1 MSSHILILAPQDLLR
16 QVLETTTSLLS
27 RAGKTV
33 RTAVP
38 GATLDSS
45 SDEVSD
51 CVLWGVSDADLSQIA
66 AMSDEAPAVVA
77 VLGDIGLQQEQEQA
91 LGALGTMA
99 PMVLRRDVASV
110 AALAPPPLP
119 ANRGPR
125 SATKVVPRVAV
136 AVGLDG
142 PTRAGDWGQVIEGGT
157 EGGMRWLVRAIA
169 DDEGL
174 KRRKDEEPHI
184 HLQRL
189 MPAQALKGW
198 CEDTREQNETM
209 VSALTALALG
219 SLLGCPLA
227 AMLHGLRDFRGTSV
241 SAGAA

>member
-16 QVLETTTSLLS
+16 QVLETTTSLLA

-33 RTAVP
+33 RTAAP
-38 GATLDSS
+38 GASRCSS

-51 CVLWGVSDADLSQIA
+51 VVLWAVSDADLSQIA
-66 AMSDEAPAVVA
+66 AMSDGAPAVVA
-77 VLGDIGLQQEQEQA
+77 VLGDIGLQQEQA
-91 LGALGTMA
+91 SGALGTMA
-99 PMVLRRDVASV
+99 PMVLRRDVVSV
-110 AALAPPPLP
+110 ATLAPPPLP
-119 ANRGPR
+119 AIRGPR

-136 AVGLDG
+136 TVGLDG
-142 PTRAGDWGQVIEGGT
+142 PTQAGDWGQVT
-157 EGGMRWLVRAIA
+157 EAGMRWLVRAVA

-174 KRRKDEEPHI
+174 KRRKDEESQI

-198 CEDTREQNETM
+198 CEDTQVQTQTM

-227 AMLHGLRDFRGTSV
+227 AMLHGLRDVRGT
-241 SAGAA
+241 AAGGGAA